1 MNQTARIYK
10 MNKKAT
16 ILMLAATALLASCSQ
31 SEGLLPSGDLVPVT
45 IHASLDEAIQTRA
58 EGKTIGRCL
67 LQVVENG
74 VLGEVQKMTPSDGSY
89 TASLQLATGSEY
101 TFLFW
106 ADNASSTVSN
116 LSKISYS
123 SGIAYADRVEW
134 NDQPTIEAELTH
146 VATKVTLQTT
156 GTLNQGKEGS
166 IQIPKTYA
174 EYNVATGKPSGTASE
189 KSYTYSASS
198 TINGTEQA
206 PAEVTVFYA
215 LVDGSETQNLTL
227 DSGAETPIP
236 NVPLAPNTHV
246 ILRGDV
252 QNVGFTTATITATAN
267 SNWET
272 EESVEIKQP

>member
-1 MNQTARIYK
+1 

-16 ILMLAATALLASCSQ
+16 VLMLAATALLASCSQ

-58 EGKTIGRCL
+58 EGETIGRCL

-74 VLGEVQKMTPSDGSY
+74 VPGTVQEMTPSDGSY
-89 TASLQLATGSEY
+89 TASLQLATGSTY

-106 ADNASSTVSN
+106 ADNASSEVN
-116 LSKISYS
+116 DLSKVSYS

-146 VATKVTLQTT
+146 VVTKVTLQTT
-156 GTLNQGKEGS
+156 GTLESGKTGS
-166 IQIPKTYA
+166 IQIPNTYA
-174 EYNVATGKPSGTASE
+174 EYNVSTGKPSGTASAQ
-189 KSYTYSASS
+189 SYTYSATSDIS
-198 TINGTEQA
+198 GTEEN

-215 LVDGSETQNLTL
+215 LVDGSGTQNLTL
-227 DSGAETPIP
+227 NNGAETSIP

-252 QNVGFTTATITATAN
+252 QNVGFTTAEITATAN

-272 EESVEIKQP
+272 EETVEIKQP

>member
-1 MNQTARIYK
+1 MKRIS
-10 MNKKAT
+10 
-16 ILMLAATALLASCSQ
+16 ILMLAAAALLASCSQ

-58 EGKTIGRCL
+58 EDETIGRCL

-74 VLGEVQKMTPSDGSY
+74 VLGEVREMTPSDGSY

-106 ADNASSTVSN
+106 ADNVKDEVSD
-116 LSKISYS
+116 LSKVSYS
-123 SGIAYADRVEW
+123 SGIAYADCVEW

-146 VATKVTLQTT
+146 VVTKVTLQTT
-156 GTLNQGKEGS
+156 GTLEKDKKGS
-166 IQIPKTYA
+166 IQIPNTYA
-174 EYNVATGKPSGTASE
+174 EYNVSTGKPSGNASA
-189 KSYTYSASS
+189 KSYTYSATSE
-198 TINGTEQA
+198 INGTEQA

-215 LVDGSETQNLTL
+215 LVDGSGMQNLTL
-227 DSGAETPIP
+227 NNGAETPIP

-252 QNVGFTTATITATAN
+252 QNVGFTTATITATADTDWQD
-267 SNWET
+267 SDKP
-272 EESVEIKQP
+272 IDF

>member
-16 ILMLAATALLASCSQ
+16 VLMLAATALLASCSQ

-74 VLGEVQKMTPSDGSY
+74 VLGEVQKMTPSDGGY
-89 TASLQLATGSEY
+89 TASLQLATGSTY

-106 ADNASSTVSN
+106 ADNANGTINN
-116 LSKISYS
+116 LSQVAYS
-123 SGIAYADRVEW
+123 SGIAYADRVDWHSEA
-134 NDQPTIEAELTH
+134 TIEAELTH
-146 VATKVTLQTT
+146 VVTKVTLQTT
-156 GTLNQGKEGS
+156 GTLESSKTGS

-174 EYNVATGKPSGTASE
+174 TYNVSTGKPSGTASAQ
-189 KSYTYSASS
+189 SYTYSATS
-198 TINGTEQA
+198 TISGSEEK
-206 PAEVTVFYA
+206 PAEVAVFYA
-215 LVDGSETQNLTL
+215 LVDGSGTQTLTL
-227 DSGAETPIP
+227 DNGAETSIP

-252 QNVGFTTATITATAN
+252 QNVGFTTATITATTDTDWQD
-267 SNWET
+267 SD
-272 EESVEIKQP
+272 SPVEF

>member
-1 MNQTARIYK
+1 

-16 ILMLAATALLASCSQ
+16 VLMLAAAALLASCSQ

-58 EGKTIGRCL
+58 EGETISRCL

-74 VLGEVQKMTPSDGSY
+74 VLGEVQEMDASGNGY
-89 TASLQLATGSEY
+89 TASLQLATGSTY

-106 ADNASSTVSN
+106 ADNVKDEVSN
-116 LSKISYS
+116 LSKVSYS
-123 SGIAYADRVEW
+123 SGIAYADCVEW

-146 VATKVTLQTT
+146 VVTKVTLQTT

-166 IQIPKTYA
+166 IQIPNTYTT
-174 EYNVATGKPSGTASE
+174 YNVSTGKPSGTASAQ
-189 KSYTYSASS
+189 SYTYSASS

-215 LVDGSETQNLTL
+215 LVDGNGTQNLTL
-227 DSGAETPIP
+227 DNGAETSIP

-252 QNVGFTTATITATAN
+252 QNVGFTTATITATADTDWQD
-267 SNWET
+267 SDEP
-272 EESVEIKQP
+272 IDF

>member
-16 ILMLAATALLASCSQ
+16 VLMLAATALLASCSQ

-58 EGKTIGRCL
+58 ESETIGRCL

-74 VLGEVQKMTPSDGSY
+74 VPGKVQEMDASGNGY
-89 TASLQLATGSEY
+89 TASLQLATGSTY

-106 ADNASSTVSN
+106 ADNASSEEN
-116 LSKISYS
+116 DLSKVSYS
-123 SGIAYADRVEW
+123 NGIAYADRVEW

-146 VATKVTLQTT
+146 VVTKVTLQTT
-156 GTLNQGKEGS
+156 GTLESDHGGS
-166 IQIPKTYA
+166 IQIPNTYA
-174 EYNVATGKPSGTASE
+174 EYNVSTGKPSGNASA
-189 KSYTYSASS
+189 KSYEYSATS
-198 TINGTEQA
+198 TISGSEDE
-206 PAEVTVFYA
+206 PATVTVFYA
-215 LVDGSETQNLTL
+215 LVDGNGTQNLTL
-227 DSGAETPIP
+227 DNGAETPIP

-252 QNVGFTTATITATAN
+252 QNVGFTTATITATADTDWQD
-267 SNWET
+267 SDKP
-272 EESVEIKQP
+272 IDF

>member
-1 MNQTARIYK
+1 M
-10 MNKKAT
+10 KKINT
-16 ILMLAATALLASCSQ
+16 LMLAAAALLASCSQ

-58 EGKTIGRCL
+58 EGETIGRCL

-74 VLGEVQKMTPSDGSY
+74 VLGEVKEMDASGNGY
-89 TASLQLATGSEY
+89 TASLQLATGSTY

-106 ADNASSTVSN
+106 ADNVKDEVN
-116 LSKISYS
+116 DLSKVSYS

-134 NDQPTIEAELTH
+134 DNESTIEAELTH
-146 VATKVTLQTT
+146 VVTKVTLQTT
-156 GTLNQGKEGS
+156 GTLESGEKGS
-166 IQIPKTYA
+166 IQIPNTYA
-174 EYNVATGKPSGTASE
+174 TYNVSTGKPSGTASE
-189 KSYTYSASS
+189 MSYEYSATS
-198 TINGTEQA
+198 TISGSKDEPTNVA
-206 PAEVTVFYA
+206 VFYA
-215 LVDGSETQNLTL
+215 LVDGSGTQTLTL
-227 DSGAETPIP
+227 DNGAETSIP

>member
-1 MNQTARIYK
+1 

-16 ILMLAATALLASCSQ
+16 VLMLAATALLASCSQ

-58 EGKTIGRCL
+58 GDETIGRCL

-74 VLGEVQKMTPSDGSY
+74 VPGKVQEMDASDNGY
-89 TASLQLATGSEY
+89 TASLQLATGSTY

-106 ADNASSTVSN
+106 ADNVKDEVSD
-116 LSKISYS
+116 LSKVSYS

-146 VATKVTLQTT
+146 VVTKVTLQTT
-156 GTLNQGKEGS
+156 GKLDQGKEVS

-174 EYNVATGKPSGTASE
+174 EYNVATGKPSGDAST
-189 KSYTYSASS
+189 KSYEYSATS
-198 TINGTEQA
+198 TINGTEEN

-215 LVDGSETQNLTL
+215 LVDGNGMQNLTL
-227 DSGAETPIP
+227 DNGAETPIP

>member
-1 MNQTARIYK
+1 

-16 ILMLAATALLASCSQ
+16 VLMLAATALLASCSQ

-58 EGKTIGRCL
+58 DGETIGRCL
-67 LQVVENG
+67 LQVVENNVPG
-74 VLGEVQKMTPSDGSY
+74 KVQKMDASDNGY
-89 TASLQLATGSEY
+89 TASLQLATGSTY

-106 ADNASSTVSN
+106 ADNVKDEVSD
-116 LSKISYS
+116 LSKVSYS
-123 SGIAYADRVEW
+123 SGIAYADRVAW
-134 NDQPTIEAELTH
+134 DNKSTIEAELTH
-146 VATKVTLQTT
+146 VVTKVTLQTT
-156 GTLNQGKEGS
+156 GTLEKDKKGS

-174 EYNVATGKPSGTASE
+174 EYNVSTGKPSGTASE

-206 PAEVTVFYA
+206 PAEVAVFYA
-215 LVDGSETQNLTL
+215 LVDGNETQNLTL
-227 DSGAETPIP
+227 NNGAETSIP

>member
-1 MNQTARIYK
+1 

-16 ILMLAATALLASCSQ
+16 VLMLAATALLASCSQ

-74 VLGEVQKMTPSDGSY
+74 VLGEVKEMDASGNGY
-89 TASLQLATGSEY
+89 TASLQLATGSTY

-106 ADNASSTVSN
+106 ADNVKDEVN
-116 LSKISYS
+116 DLSKVSYS

-134 NDQPTIEAELTH
+134 DNESTIEAELTH
-146 VATKVTLQTT
+146 VVTKVTLQTT
-156 GTLNQGKEGS
+156 STLESDKTGS
-166 IQIPKTYA
+166 IQIPEVYA
-174 EYNVATGKPSGTASE
+174 EYNVSTGKPNGDASAQ
-189 KSYTYSASS
+189 SYTYSATSPL
-198 TINGTEQA
+198 NGTTDA
-206 PAEVTVFYA
+206 PAEVAVFYA
-215 LVDGSETQNLTL
+215 LVDGSGTQTLTL
-227 DSGAETPIP
+227 DNGAETPIP

-252 QNVGFTTATITATAN
+252 QNVGFTTATITATADT
-267 SNWET
+267 NWQD
-272 EESVEIKQP
+272 SDSPVEF